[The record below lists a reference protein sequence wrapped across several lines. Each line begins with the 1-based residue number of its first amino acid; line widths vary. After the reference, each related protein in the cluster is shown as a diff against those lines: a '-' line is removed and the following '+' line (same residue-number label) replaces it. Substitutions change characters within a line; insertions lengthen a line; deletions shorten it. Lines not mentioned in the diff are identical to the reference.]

1 MKRKKGSKEKRER
14 KGREEEEEGRGGW
27 REGRK
32 EKKGKKRER
41 SFKKRVRNCGKNR
54 FYLET
59 TALHNFSGV
68 PMQTLKERKTR

>member
-1 MKRKKGSKEKRER
+1 MKER
-14 KGREEEEEGRGGW
+14 KGEKVGEKEGKRKN
-27 REGRK
+27 GR
-32 EKKGKKRER
+32 RER

-59 TALHNFSGV
+59 TALHNFSAV